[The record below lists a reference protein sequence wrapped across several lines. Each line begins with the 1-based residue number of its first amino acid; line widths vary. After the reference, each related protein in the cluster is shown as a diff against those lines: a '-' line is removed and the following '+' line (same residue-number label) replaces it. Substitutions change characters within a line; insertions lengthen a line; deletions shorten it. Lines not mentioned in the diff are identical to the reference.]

1 MEQIEQR
8 WISGFWRRLGAL
20 FIDSLILGLLG
31 FLLGLVFESTFVEM
45 GQWGRIVGF
54 VISVAYFGL
63 MNSALFNGQTLGKKL
78 LKIRVVDASNNSIS
92 LIKSLIRYVILGTPF
107 FLNALQFTGDN
118 SPTFLIYPIYII
130 VFGGLLAIPYL
141 YCFNTMTRQSL
152 HDLIVGSYV
161 VNADAK
167 KQETGAV
174 WKGHP
179 YIVGLLLLI
188 SASIPFVYGTLQ
200 KDVAFEELI
209 TAEDLQTARLSLMEN
224 PAVRDAF
231 IKVIGFTGFNEAGES
246 ERSNFLSAG
255 VFLRSDETADEA
267 MAKDFAKIV
276 LSTYPEAEQNSQI
289 RLLMTYGYDIGIF
302 SRWHNRQYSFSKQ
315 ALE

>member
-54 VISVAYFGL
+54 VISLTYFGL

-118 SPTFLIYPIYII
+118 SPTFLIYLIYII

-152 HDLIVGSYV
+152 HDLIVSSYV
-161 VNADAK
+161 VNADAQ
-167 KQETGAV
+167 KQETGSI

-200 KDVAFEELI
+200 KNAAFEELV

-231 IKVIGFTGFNEAGES
+231 IRVIGFTGFNEAGES

-267 MAKDFAKIV
+267 MAKDFGKIV

-302 SRWHNRQYSFSKQ
+302 SRWHNRQYSFSKE